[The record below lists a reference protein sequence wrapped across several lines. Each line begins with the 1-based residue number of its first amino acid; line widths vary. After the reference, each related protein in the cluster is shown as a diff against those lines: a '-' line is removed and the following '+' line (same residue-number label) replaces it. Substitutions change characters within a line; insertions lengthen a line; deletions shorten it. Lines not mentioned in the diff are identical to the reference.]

1 MQRHTVLL
9 TVTRFITYRTGTLL
23 YLKES
28 ENRGWVKR
36 WGEEGEDKGGKGE
49 AEGIGGGGGEGRAR
63 VRREGR
69 RGKKEKMRRRRSVR
83 SRS

>member
-49 AEGIGGGGGEGRAR
+49 AEGIGGEGRAR
-63 VRREGR
+63 VRRGEGR